1 MVDDEI
7 DIITEEVTADDI
19 DEMPP
24 EPPKARSVLMDIL
37 DRAKDD
43 TEAETAKLMS
53 SLREREEEEKQR
65 VLQEEK
71 KKAEES
77 RVKVEVERRKR
88 EAALKEYE
96 LRKVREAEE
105 ARMQAELQ
113 KEADHPPQAEKF
125 SAPLYAAVTLGLIA
139 VIGAGVWFIMPG
151 EKPVSFRLGTPIA
164 TARPGAFQVEGVPF
178 GPSTVGLGGQV
189 IPPNKLVMVMKPRK
203 YEAAAPKAKRVRKGP
218 RKSMGASTPR
228 IRIQTGILGGKK
240 VIK

>member
-1 MVDDEI
+1 MADDEL
-7 DIITEEVTADDI
+7 DIETEEVSS
-19 DEMPP
+19 DEVEDMPP

-65 VLQEEK
+65 TLDEEK

-77 RVKVEVERRKR
+77 RLKVEAERQKR

-96 LRKVREAEE
+96 LRKAREAEE
-105 ARMQAELQ
+105 ERMQAELQ
-113 KEADHPPQAEKF
+113 KEAEHPPQEEK
-125 SAPLYAAVTLGLIA
+125 SRAPLYAAVAVVLIA
-139 VIGAGVWFIMPG
+139 AVGAGVWLLMPK
-151 EKPVSFRLGTPIA
+151 EPPVTFRLGAPMA
-164 TARPGAFQVEGVPF
+164 TARPGAFQAEAVPF
-178 GPSTVGLGGQV
+178 GPATVVLGGQV

-203 YEAAAPKAKRVRKGP
+203 YEAPAPKPKRVRKPSKKTGP
-218 RKSMGASTPR
+218 ATPR